1 MKQYLPVLIMIL
13 LLNSCANE
21 IDTANEESPVVN
33 AEETA
38 KAKNNEAAKIKEKP
52 KASTTTK
59 KSVRKYAKTKS
70 QRFDYQLH
78 TRLKV
83 QLPVVPTI
91 LDAHKTAPR
100 EFTYQGST
108 PPKDWQVAFYNMFL
122 NRKDDVEV
130 LKYLVAELTNLAK
143 QKKVS
148 PLEMVVAYVQGAIQY
163 DHQKAKKYKQA
174 FLQYPYETAF
184 YSQGVCSDKSVLLT
198 KMLNIMDY
206 NTVFFEFPNADH
218 IAVGVRVPSGYGNFG
233 TNYSFIE
240 TTNYNDIGV
249 VPDSYVQGIQL
260 TEKPFLI
267 FPDNNGK
274 KTFNEIKSYT
284 SKRKKLE
291 KEYGEGYA
299 KGNSA
304 QKKLA
309 IELKEIDAKVKSLKK
324 EHQRKGCGE
333 ETVKTDAEFNRCVQ
347 LTNQINDMVEEY
359 NKVVNQYNNASPL

>member
-1 MKQYLPVLIMIL
+1 MKQCLPVLMMIF
-13 LLNSCANE
+13 LLNSCVNE
-21 IDTANEESPVVN
+21 VD
-33 AEETA
+33 TA
-38 KAKNNEAAKIKEKP
+38 KAETDIAGVEDISDSKEKKTSEIKETP
-52 KASTTTK
+52 KVSKTSK

-78 TRLKV
+78 TQLKV
-83 QLPVVPTI
+83 QLPIVPVI

-100 EFTYQGST
+100 EYTYQGST

-122 NRKDDVEV
+122 KRKDDVEV
-130 LKYLVAELTNLAK
+130 LEYLVEELTDLAK

-198 KMLNIMDY
+198 KMLNMMGY

-218 IAVGVRVPSGYGNFG
+218 IAVGVRVPNGYGNFG
-233 TNYSFIE
+233 TDYSFIE

-249 VPDSYVQGIQL
+249 VPDSYVQGIKL

-274 KTFNEIKSYT
+274 KVFKEIKSYT
-284 SKRKKLE
+284 KKRKKLE

-309 IELKEIDAKVKSLKK
+309 IELKRIDAKVKGLKK

-333 ETVKTDAEFNRCVQ
+333 ETVKTDAEFNHCVK

-359 NKVVNQYNNASPL
+359 NRVVNQYNNASPL